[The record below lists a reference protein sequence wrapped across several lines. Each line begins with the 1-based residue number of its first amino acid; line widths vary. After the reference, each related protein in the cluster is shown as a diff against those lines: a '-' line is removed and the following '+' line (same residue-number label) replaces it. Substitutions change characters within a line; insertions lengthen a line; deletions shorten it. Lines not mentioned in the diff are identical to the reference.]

1 MWNLVRARQRH
12 HRALRLWRAGH
23 LRRGQQHVVRA
34 IALYEGTDVV
44 ELAGALLTLADFQF
58 QLARYAEA
66 EATLRRAISPLEAAP
81 RDTRC
86 HATLVDARIRLA
98 NSQRR
103 QGKLDVAE
111 ATLRGAIGEHAERAL
126 PMELLSAANNA
137 LGVVYKDA
145 GRYAEAADR
154 YAAALAAS
162 THTDLTASIHH
173 NLAGLAHAEGRFTD
187 AVTPARTAL
196 ALHRRER
203 GPTATEVAADAAVL
217 GAVLLGLGHLDE
229 AEAQLSQAYRIWVRR
244 FGPDHYEVA
253 VCLHGLGVVRYRRG
267 DPEAALRSL
276 DEALRIKTSVLGPD
290 HPEVTALRQP
300 GCRPSRGRAGQPR
313 VLDDLGQLLA
323 GQLTDLTGA
332 QQHGGVAVEMR
343 GGEER

>member
-1 MWNLVRARQRH
+1 MIADRRGVWNLVRARQRH
-12 HRALRLWRAGH
+12 QRALRLWRAGH

-34 IALYEGTDVV
+34 IALFDGAAVV
-44 ELAGALLTLADFQF
+44 ELVGALLTLADFQF

-66 EATLRRAISPLEAAP
+66 EATLCRAIRLLDAAP
-81 RDTRC
+81 RDRRC
-86 HATLVDARIRLA
+86 HAMLVDAWIRLA

-111 ATLRGAIGEHAERAL
+111 ATLCGAIAGHAELAT
-126 PMELLSAANNA
+126 PVGLLSAANNA

-145 GRYAEAADR
+145 GRYAEAAGR
-154 YAAALAAS
+154 YAAALATS
-162 THTDLTASIHH
+162 THTDLTASIYH

-217 GAVLLGLGHLDE
+217 GAVLLDLGHLDE

-253 VCLHGLGVVRYRRG
+253 VCLHGLGVALYRRG
-267 DPEAALRSL
+267 DPEAARRSL
-276 DEALRIKTSVLGPD
+276 DEALQIKTNVLGPD
-290 HPEVTALRQP
+290 HPEVTALQHNLAVVHANPHPSIVDLSACPDSSGP
-300 GCRPSRGRAGQPR
+300 GSTSRS
-313 VLDDLGQLLA
+313 
-323 GQLTDLTGA
+323 TWC
-332 QQHGGVAVEMR
+332 
-343 GGEER
+343 